1 MQKPDEKI
9 KSLQQEVDYYKRQL
23 NELTGDFIN
32 RDYKVIDMSIE
43 IMQMTKGLALI
54 AALNQ
59 FKSIPV
65 FEEIYDHFT
74 EEINLH
80 MQMDF
85 SMVLQ
90 PVTEMPGHFT
100 PTFIKGN
107 SVCDVSLIMQ
117 QKISVPRSFAQQK
130 TSLLVNSDTIL
141 TPFIETLIKY
151 SGARYFI
158 LTPVVVQKNIISYL
172 FTGRKK
178 ETVLLAASRLLMHDV
193 HTLEAIAGVIAALK
207 NQHDQFQLLEA
218 ERTRISSDMHD
229 EIGSGITH
237 IALLSELIQ
246 TQQKDKKELKKDIK
260 VIAVSARRL
269 VQTMSE
275 IIWALN
281 PQNDTL
287 ENLLAYTREQSQQYF
302 EPLEMQFEI
311 SFPDIIPDIKLSN
324 AQRRNLYLVTR
335 EALNNA
341 MKHSSATIIQLKLVI
356 IKKNYCF
363 SVTDNGTGI
372 AEKKIKPGSNGLL
385 NMKKRMK
392 DIGGNIE
399 WRPLEKGTT
408 VKYSLNL

>member
-1 MQKPDEKI
+1 MQSPDEKI

-23 NELTGDFIN
+23 NEMTGDFIR

-59 FKSIPV
+59 FKPIPV
-65 FEEIYDHFT
+65 IEEIYDHFT

-90 PVTEMPGHFT
+90 PVTEMPGYFT

-107 SVCDVSLIMQ
+107 SVSDVSLIVQ
-117 QKISVPRSFAQQK
+117 QKISIPRSFAQQK
-130 TSLLVNSDTIL
+130 TSLLVNSDTPL
-141 TPFIETLIKY
+141 TPFIKTLIKC
-151 SGARYFI
+151 SGTRYFI

-178 ETVLLAASRLLMHDV
+178 ETVLLAASRFLMHDV
-193 HTLEAIAGVIAALK
+193 HTLEAVAGVIAALQS
-207 NQHDQFQLLEA
+207 QHDQFQLLEA
-218 ERTRISSDMHD
+218 ERIRISSDMHD

-246 TQQKDKKELKKDIK
+246 TQRKDERELKKDIK

-281 PQNDTL
+281 PHNDTL
-287 ENLLAYTREQSQQYF
+287 ENLLAYTREQSRQYF
-302 EPLEMQFEI
+302 EPLQMQFEI
-311 SFPDIIPDIKLSN
+311 SFPDVIPDIKLSN

-341 MKHSSATIIQLKLVI
+341 MKHSGATMIQLELVI
-356 IKKNYCF
+356 IKRNYCF
-363 SVTDNGTGI
+363 SVTDNGKGI
-372 AEKKIKPGSNGLL
+372 VEKKIKPGSNGLL

-392 DIGGNIE
+392 DIGGRID
-399 WRPLEKGTT
+399 WLPLDQGTT
-408 VKYSLNL
+408 VKYSLDL